1 MASKYNIL
9 GQTSDNQPKL
19 GYRFA
24 VSFGSMGKDATT
36 STTLTGYV
44 NSFTPAS
51 FSQESV
57 PIDAYV
63 SRYYVV
69 GKHTIGQITVELRN
83 DVSNNVVTAIQ
94 KQIDLQYNST
104 DQTHARNAG
113 DVKFTTKLFY
123 LDGSRSATSD
133 KAVII
138 ESFVYTGCWITD
150 VQFGQLS
157 YSDSNP
163 VSISVTIQPDDMFHI
178 VAKSTTGVDAVTSG
192 ISTSA
197 TARTATETSAATS
210 ST

>member
-1 MASKYNIL
+1 MATKYNIL
-9 GQTSDNQPKL
+9 GQVSDNQPKL

-24 VSFGSMGKDATT
+24 VSFGSLGGDATT

-57 PIDAYV
+57 TIDAYV

-69 GKHTIGQITVELRN
+69 GKHTIGQLTVELRN

-94 KQIDLQYNST
+94 KQIDKQYNST

-113 DVKFTTKLFY
+113 DVKFITKLFY
-123 LDGSRSATSD
+123 LDGSRAAT
-133 KAVII
+133 AAAATII

-163 VSISVTIQPDDMFHI
+163 VTISVTIQPDDMYHI
-178 VAKSTTGVDAVTSG
+178 VSTISGADGVNSGASTSVTARTVTATTAA
-192 ISTSA
+192 TSA
-197 TARTATETSAATS
+197 T
-210 ST
+210 

>member
-1 MASKYNIL
+1 M
-9 GQTSDNQPKL
+9 
-19 GYRFA
+19 
-24 VSFGSMGKDATT
+24 
-36 STTLTGYV
+36 
-44 NSFTPAS
+44 
-51 FSQESV
+51 
-57 PIDAYV
+57 
-63 SRYYVV
+63 
-69 GKHTIGQITVELRN
+69 
-83 DVSNNVVTAIQ
+83 
-94 KQIDLQYNST
+94 
-104 DQTHARNAG
+104 
-113 DVKFTTKLFY
+113 FY

>member
-1 MASKYNIL
+1 MATKYNIL
-9 GQTSDNQPKL
+9 GQVSDNQPKL

-24 VSFGSMGKDATT
+24 VSFGSLGGDATT

-51 FSQESV
+51 FTQESV
-57 PIDAYV
+57 TIDAYV

-83 DVSNNVVTAIQ
+83 DISNNVVKAIQ
-94 KQIDLQYNST
+94 KQIDKQYNSNS
-104 DQTHARNAG
+104 QTHARNAG
-113 DVKFTTKLFY
+113 DVKFITKLFY
-123 LDGSRSATSD
+123 LDGSRSADAASAT
-133 KAVII
+133 II

-163 VSISVTIQPDDMFHI
+163 VAISVTIQPDDMYHI
-178 VAKSTTGVDAVTSG
+178 VSTVTGADKVVSG
-192 ISTSA
+192 SSTSA
-197 TARTATETSAATS
+197 TTARVPTSTNSAT
-210 ST
+210 

>member
-1 MASKYNIL
+1 MATKYNIL
-9 GQTSDNQPKL
+9 GQVSDNQPKL

-24 VSFGSMGKDATT
+24 VSFGSLGGDATT

-57 PIDAYV
+57 TIDAYV

-69 GKHTIGQITVELRN
+69 GKHTIGQLTVELRN
-83 DVSNNVVTAIQ
+83 DISNNVVTAIQ
-94 KQIDLQYNST
+94 KQIDKQYNSNE
-104 DQTHARNAG
+104 QTHARNAG
-113 DVKFTTKLFY
+113 DVKFITKLFY
-123 LDGSRSATSD
+123 LDGSRAATAD

-163 VSISVTIQPDDMFHI
+163 VTISVTIQPDDMYHI
-178 VAKSTTGVDAVTSG
+178 VATKTGADNVSSGSATSVTARTVTATTAA
-192 ISTSA
+192 TSA
-197 TARTATETSAATS
+197 T
-210 ST
+210 

>member
-24 VSFGSMGKDATT
+24 VSFGSLGGLTT
-36 STTLTGYV
+36 SSTLTGYV

-69 GKHTIGQITVELRN
+69 GKHTIGQLTVELRN
-83 DVSNNVVTAIQ
+83 DISNNVVTSIQ
-94 KQIDLQYNST
+94 KQIDLQYNSN

-113 DVKFTTKLFY
+113 DVKFITKLFY

-163 VSISVTIQPDDMFHI
+163 VTISVTIQPDDMYHI
-178 VAKSTTGVDAVTSG
+178 VSAITGTDNVSSSKATSLTARTPTT
-192 ISTSA
+192 STSA
-197 TARTATETSAATS
+197 T
-210 ST
+210 

>member
-24 VSFGSMGKDATT
+24 VSFVSLGGDATT

-51 FSQESV
+51 FTQESV

-83 DVSNNVVTAIQ
+83 DAKNNVVTAIQ
-94 KQIDLQYNST
+94 KQIDLQYNSNS
-104 DQTHARNAG
+104 QTHARNAG
-113 DVKFTTKLFY
+113 DVKFITKLFY
-123 LDGSRSATSD
+123 LDGSRADTAAAAT
-133 KAVII
+133 II

-163 VSISVTIQPDDMFHI
+163 VTISVTIQPDDMYHI
-178 VAKSTTGVDAVTSG
+178 VSTITGADNVSSGVATS
-192 ISTSA
+192 TV
-197 TARTATETSAATS
+197 TARTVTATDSAT
-210 ST
+210 